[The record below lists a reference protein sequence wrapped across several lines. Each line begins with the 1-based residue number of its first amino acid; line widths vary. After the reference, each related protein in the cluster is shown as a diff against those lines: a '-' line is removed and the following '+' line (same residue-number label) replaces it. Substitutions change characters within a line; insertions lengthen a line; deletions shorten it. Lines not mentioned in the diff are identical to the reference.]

1 MMLLKDGP
9 KTLRLRLGCRF
20 ALECPQE
27 TASVF
32 LVRPEPTASRR
43 LLEEHW
49 ETEPAASYHDYRDLF
64 GNACR
69 RATLPAGPF
78 ALRYDALVETLSEL
92 DSVDPNAIENAP
104 ADLPDDVLVYTL
116 PSRYCLSDV
125 LGARALELFGRL
137 SPGCSRVAAVCDW
150 VHERIRFSY
159 GASTVATTAAD
170 VLDSGS
176 GVCRDFAHLA
186 ITFCRALNIPAR
198 YVFGYLPDIDVPPPD
213 TPQDFCA
220 WFEAY
225 LGDRWWTFDPRN
237 NRRRTGRVSIARGRD
252 AADVAMVTTYGA
264 SLLEAMEV
272 WADEVGIGGHT
283 AATAS

>member
-1 MMLLKDGP
+1 MLLNDPP
-9 KTLRLRLGCRF
+9 KTLRLRLGCRLTF
-20 ALECPQE
+20 ESARQ

-32 LVRPEPTASRR
+32 LVRPEPTVSRR
-43 LLEEHW
+43 LIEEHW
-49 ETEPAASYHDYRDLF
+49 ETDPATSYHDYRDLF

-69 RATLPAGPF
+69 RATLPTGPC
-78 ALRYDALVETLSEL
+78 ALRYDALVETPPEL
-92 DSVDPNAIENAP
+92 DQVDSNAIENAP

-116 PSRYCLSDV
+116 PSRYCLSDA
-125 LGARALELFGRL
+125 LGARACELFGHL
-137 SPGCSRVAAVCDW
+137 SPGWSRVAAVCEW

-159 GASTVATTAAD
+159 GASTVTTTAAD
-170 VLDSGS
+170 VLDNGS

-186 ITFCRALNIPAR
+186 VTFCRALNVPAR
-198 YVFGYLPDIDVPPPD
+198 YVFGYLPDIDVRPPD

-237 NRRRTGRVSIARGRD
+237 NQRRRGRVPIARGRD

-264 SLLEAMEV
+264 SQLETMDV
-272 WADEVGIGGHT
+272 GADEVGIGGT
-283 AATAS
+283 AAA